1 MRTKYYYF
9 NIKTKNKIIERTKN
23 KFFCFIKILK
33 KKMRIR
39 KNNEKKDNYIEEKNI
54 VNIRVKNNEEV
65 KTDISPNL

>member
-39 KNNEKKDNYIEEKNI
+39 KKCKKEKNT
-54 VNIRVKNNEEV
+54 KKKEF
-65 KTDISPNL
+65 K